1 MKDFAGTR
9 IDVGHG
15 VIPSI
20 STAVDG
26 SCALEVRQRQR
37 ESSPPNQPVSR
48 AKIECPILTKV
59 SVVPVQPP
67 RSLPVPHIPEPYDA
81 QAGGG
86 KLIPVHGEGDILVLI
101 VGRC

>member
-1 MKDFAGTR
+1 MKDLAGSEAY
-9 IDVGHG
+9 VGYG
-15 VIPSI
+15 VIPSV

-67 RSLPVPHIPEPYDA
+67 RSLPVLTSQSLTMP
-81 QAGGG
+81 
-86 KLIPVHGEGDILVLI
+86 KLEVAS
-101 VGRC
+101 